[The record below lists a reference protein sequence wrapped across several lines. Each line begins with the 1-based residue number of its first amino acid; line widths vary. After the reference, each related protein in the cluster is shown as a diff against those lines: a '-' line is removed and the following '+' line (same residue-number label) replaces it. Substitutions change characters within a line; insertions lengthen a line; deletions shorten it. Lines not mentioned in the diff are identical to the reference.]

1 MTPVVRDSRPSLPMC
16 CLSAAAHG
24 RPCPVCVRPSLPP
37 PPPRGAP
44 VVARVACEA
53 CATLAAELGRDVG
66 CLRHPRETATP
77 DTSGA
82 QSVVDGVMGEGSEGR

>member
-1 MTPVVRDSRPSLPMC
+1 MTPAVRESRPSLMC
-16 CLSAAAHG
+16 CRFARCLG
-24 RPCPVCVRPSLPP
+24 GGCPACVRPSLPP

-44 VVARVACEA
+44 VVARVACAA
-53 CATLAAELGRDVG
+53 CATLARELGRDVG

-82 QSVVDGVMGEGSEGR
+82 QSVVDGLMGEGSEGR